1 MSDFQ
6 FRILGPVEV
15 LRDGVP
21 VALGTPKQRILLVAL
36 LLRANRVLSVD
47 RMTDLLWEDDPP
59 PSARA
64 NVRTYG
70 FRLRRALA
78 DPGHVTGSRLV
89 TQPPGFLLDVRAG
102 ELDLDRFDQH
112 LGAGRTSLHA
122 GSVAEAADQLNA
134 AVQLWRGPAAAGV
147 RRGVAIGGLLA
158 GLDERRGDAVEA
170 SATARLALGRHAELV
185 PELRQEVMAYPLRE
199 RLWALLMIAQY
210 RCQDAAGALATFR
223 EARVVLAD
231 QVGIRPGR
239 ELTQLHQAV
248 LNRDDAL
255 LAATPVDAGP
265 LVAPP
270 RELPRDL
277 LSFVGREVELASV
290 RAALDRAGGATP
302 VAVAGPTVVVV
313 VHGPGGVGKSAFVV
327 RAAHQAARLFPD
339 GQLYADLHGADTSA
353 RPAEPGTILGGFLRA
368 LGVPGNEVPPDPD
381 EAAARF
387 RSLSAARRLLVVL
400 DNAADQAQVRPL
412 LPSGRGCAALVT
424 SRRTLAT
431 LESSHSLRLDA
442 LSPTG
447 AVALLARLC
456 GERRVAAAGEHAARL
471 VRQCEHL
478 PLAIQIAGARLA
490 SRPDRPVAALA
501 DELRD
506 ERHRLD
512 GLHFG
517 DLAIR
522 SCFQVS
528 YQALTDL
535 LAQRLFRLL
544 GLVRTPT
551 FGVPLAAAMLDAS
564 NAQAEVALDQLAEAH
579 LLDRTGGDRFAVHDL
594 LGLFALE
601 QAELVEPAGD
611 RAAAVSRALA
621 YYLSTVRRAV
631 DVLRP
636 NQRRE
641 TYPGFDEGRARVS
654 MATPADAVSWLEH
667 EWPSLLTVAYQA
679 ADGPPEHARF
689 VFGLTAS
696 TSQYLPMRR
705 QWADIAGLGSLHRR
719 VAVRLGDRAAEL
731 TALVMLA
738 SVHRERGEYDHALR
752 HLHEV
757 LAARRAAADEL
768 GAAAAV
774 AHLGLTLARR
784 GDLSEALRCFEE
796 SASSYRAAGRLP
808 AVGIARYEA
817 AEVLLQLGCNDQA
830 LDYFTESLHI
840 RRGERDLVGE
850 GITLTGL
857 GKAYVRIGRPGDA
870 VRLLTESLER
880 CRETGNR
887 DYVWQALLWRAE
899 AYRRTGD
906 LDHAV
911 ADLRAALEVC
921 RDSGHRLGQ
930 AYVLRLLSAVWRD
943 QGQRRRAAG
952 CRRRAAAALA
962 AEPLP
967 AGPLA
972 PDDDWPSGR
981 RHAPA
986 PSGVP
991 RPGGA
996 APGSPGT
1003 PPARSTPGPGPAP
1016 AGAR

>member
-1 MSDFQ
+1 
-6 FRILGPVEV
+6 
-15 LRDGVP
+15 
-21 VALGTPKQRILLVAL
+21 
-36 LLRANRVLSVD
+36 
-47 RMTDLLWEDDPP
+47 
-59 PSARA
+59 
-64 NVRTYG
+64 
-70 FRLRRALA
+70 
-78 DPGHVTGSRLV
+78 
-89 TQPPGFLLDVRAG
+89 
-102 ELDLDRFDQH
+102 
-112 LGAGRTSLHA
+112 
-122 GSVAEAADQLNA
+122 
-134 AVQLWRGPAAAGV
+134 
-147 RRGVAIGGLLA
+147 
-158 GLDERRGDAVEA
+158 
-170 SATARLALGRHAELV
+170 
-185 PELRQEVMAYPLRE
+185 
-199 RLWALLMIAQY
+199 
-210 RCQDAAGALATFR
+210 
-223 EARVVLAD
+223 
-231 QVGIRPGR
+231 
-239 ELTQLHQAV
+239 
-248 LNRDDAL
+248 
-255 LAATPVDAGP
+255 
-265 LVAPP
+265 
-270 RELPRDL
+270 
-277 LSFVGREVELASV
+277 
-290 RAALDRAGGATP
+290 
-302 VAVAGPTVVVV
+302 
-313 VHGPGGVGKSAFVV
+313 
-327 RAAHQAARLFPD
+327 
-339 GQLYADLHGADTSA
+339 
-353 RPAEPGTILGGFLRA
+353 
-368 LGVPGNEVPPDPD
+368 
-381 EAAARF
+381 
-387 RSLSAARRLLVVL
+387 
-400 DNAADQAQVRPL
+400 
-412 LPSGRGCAALVT
+412 
-424 SRRTLAT
+424 
-431 LESSHSLRLDA
+431 
-442 LSPTG
+442 
-447 AVALLARLC
+447 
-456 GERRVAAAGEHAARL
+456 
-471 VRQCEHL
+471 
-478 PLAIQIAGARLA
+478 
-490 SRPDRPVAALA
+490 
-501 DELRD
+501 
-506 ERHRLD
+506 
-512 GLHFG
+512 
-517 DLAIR
+517 
-522 SCFQVS
+522 
-528 YQALTDL
+528 
-535 LAQRLFRLL
+535 
-544 GLVRTPT
+544 
-551 FGVPLAAAMLDAS
+551 
-564 NAQAEVALDQLAEAH
+564 
-579 LLDRTGGDRFAVHDL
+579 
-594 LGLFALE
+594 
-601 QAELVEPAGD
+601 
-611 RAAAVSRALA
+611 VSRALA

-654 MATPADAVSWLEH
+654 MATPADAVCWLEH
-667 EWPSLLTVAYQA
+667 EWPSLLTVAHQA

-705 QWADIAGLGSLHRR
+705 QWADIAALGSLHRR

-857 GKAYVRIGRPGDA
+857 GKAYVRMGRPGDA

-943 QGQRRRAAG
+943 QGERRRAAG

-967 AGPLA
+967 AGPVA

-986 PSGVP
+986 PSDVP

-1003 PPARSTPGPGPAP
+1003 PPARSKPGPGPAP